1 MYKLFYLPIILIPL
15 LFLAG
20 CGVNSNEYFLCTAS
34 AGIDDTKESLVINQA
49 KKSLTFKSMDTRYKE
64 PRPNYIL
71 SQYKLTEESKETHIL
86 KFDIVTGEL
95 TWSVNKGRR
104 HFAGKTIINTFKYEC
119 RKVEK
124 ILK

>member
-20 CGVNSNEYFLCTAS
+20 CGVNSNEYFLCTALQ
-34 AGIDDTKESLVINQA
+34 GNNYIKESLVINQA

-64 PRPNYIL
+64 PRPNYII

-95 TWSVNKGRR
+95 TWSVDKG
-104 HFAGKTIINTFKYEC
+104 HWKYIGKSNINTFKYEC

>member
-34 AGIDDTKESLVINQA
+34 LGIDIKESLVINQA

-95 TWSVNKGRR
+95 TWSVDKGRR
-104 HFAGKTIINTFKYEC
+104 QFAGKSIINTFKYEC

>member
-34 AGIDDTKESLVINQA
+34 LGIDIKESLVINQA

-71 SQYKLTEESKETHIL
+71 SQYKLTEESKETHTL

-95 TWSVNKGRR
+95 TWSVDKGRR
-104 HFAGKTIINTFKYEC
+104 KYVGKSNINTFNYEC